1 MNFIHW
7 EFFSLHLTS
16 KKRSQARCCPFIS
29 FLEQTCS
36 SIPSLNLL
44 ACTIDHCALKLGPQR
59 EIKEYANMWLF
70 FSCVLKSTEF
80 YHLSS
85 MGISHHLL
93 CSPRILCKQCKLL
106 RLNQCDQ
113 FITIVC
119 GYFISDE
126 HRSAM
131 MGLLMPPIYSVIHSL
146 HKSTV
151 TYVTHG
157 KTSSPSIVF
166 TCIRTNCTM
175 PGVMSRYICY
185 EAKGDLCQE
194 VSLCLP

>member
-1 MNFIHW
+1 MFLHD
-7 EFFSLHLTS
+7 FYSLRILFTS
-16 KKRSQARCCPFIS
+16 PDFKEK
-29 FLEQTCS
+29 
-36 SIPSLNLL
+36 IPSTLL
-44 ACTIDHCALKLGPQR
+44 PIYFSFWSRHVHQYHHWTCWHVQLITVLSSWALKR

-80 YHLSS
+80 YYLSS
-85 MGISHHLL
+85 IGISHHLQ

-106 RLNQCDQ
+106 HLNQCDQ

-185 EAKGDLCQE
+185 EAKGDLCQ
-194 VSLCLP
+194 